1 MSRTFRLA
9 ACAALLL
16 ASAPVF
22 AEGPLRFF
30 PLTPCR
36 IADTRQS
43 GGPIAAQTSRNFVVH
58 GTSGQLSSC
67 GIPENAKAVVLNAT
81 IVGPTTD
88 GYLTLYPSNVARP
101 VAANL
106 TFRGGEPA
114 LGNGAIVGL
123 ATGSPD
129 LTAFV
134 FLGTGSAHLVLDT
147 TGYFCKVD
155 GSGSCIP

>member
-16 ASAPVF
+16 AAAPVF

-30 PLTPCR
+30 PITPCR
-36 IADTRQS
+36 LADTRQA
-43 GGPIAAQTSRNFVVH
+43 GGAIAAQTSRNFTVQDNANC
-58 GTSGQLSSC
+58 TD
-67 GIPENAKAVVLNAT
+67 IPVNAKAVVLNAT

-88 GYLTLYPSNVARP
+88 GYLTLYPSNVTRP

-123 ATGSPD
+123 GPTASND
-129 LTAFV
+129 LTAYV
-134 FLGTGSAHLVLDT
+134 FLGTGTAHLVLDT

-155 GSGSCIP
+155 GSGNCIP

>member
-16 ASAPVF
+16 AAAPVF

-30 PLTPCR
+30 PITPCR
-36 IADTRQS
+36 LADTRQPTPN
-43 GGPIAAQTSRNFVVH
+43 PIAFQTTRNFTIQ
-58 GTSGQLSSC
+58 GNC
-67 GIPENAKAVVLNAT
+67 GIPANAKAVVLNAT

-106 TFRGGEPA
+106 TFRGAEPA

-123 ATGSPD
+123 ATAPPND
-129 LTAFV
+129 LSAYV
-134 FLGTGSAHLVLDT
+134 FLGAGTANLVLDT

-155 GSGSCIP
+155 GGGACIP